1 MLFSL
6 CHSVSLLVPLKCLT
20 DLYSYSIQPLS
31 SPKRTFIDHSTSNCW
46 LTLSTRQRAG
56 QAHPQLPFQPSSVW
70 GVLRGTVLP
79 GPGGTQGPVT
89 QGMGR
94 TSLTFIFL
102 DTVLSTIATYI
113 YITLTFYT
121 SLSCPFTHLILK
133 QPCEV
138 MAPGFADEESE
149 VQKGMLP
156 LPLHP

>member
-1 MLFSL
+1 M
-6 CHSVSLLVPLKCLT
+6 
-20 DLYSYSIQPLS
+20 
-31 SPKRTFIDHSTSNCW
+31 
-46 LTLSTRQRAG
+46 
-56 QAHPQLPFQPSSVW
+56 
-70 GVLRGTVLP
+70 
-79 GPGGTQGPVT
+79 T

-94 TSLTFIFL
+94 TSLTFVFL
-102 DTVLSTIATYI
+102 DTVLSTIATYV

-121 SLSCPFTHLILK
+121 SLSGPFTHLFLK